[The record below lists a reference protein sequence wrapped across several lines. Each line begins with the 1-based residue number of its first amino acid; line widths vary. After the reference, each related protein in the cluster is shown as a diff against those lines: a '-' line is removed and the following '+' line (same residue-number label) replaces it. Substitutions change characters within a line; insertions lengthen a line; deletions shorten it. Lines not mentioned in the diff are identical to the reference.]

1 MPVTDQLSDAK
12 RNLLGKY
19 LAGNAA
25 FPRACTI
32 LRRHEGALAPL
43 SLSQEELWRR
53 EQQAPGIPPLYN
65 ECVAVR
71 MRGPLEIPVL
81 ERALTEII
89 QRHEIWRT
97 TFETRAGAPVQ
108 VAHAVTPVRLP
119 IADVRSVPAA
129 TREGEAIRLMNA
141 ETRRPFLLDK
151 EPPLRP
157 ILVRMADSEHW
168 LFLIAHLI
176 VLDGPSAYQIFP
188 LELAEVYKA
197 FTTGRAPN
205 LPELPVQCADFACW
219 QRESLDIETGKQVA
233 YWRGQLSS
241 NDSPSQWPIDKP
253 KPSSRGYRG
262 IIRPFELSTDTSQGL
277 RDFSHRENTTLF
289 STLLAG
295 FAALL
300 HRYSRQ
306 ERIFLGTLS
315 PSGRKRS
322 EVLNLL
328 GYFLNPVTLKFDF
341 ASDPTFDELL
351 IQARKVMAGAIGN
364 DDVPIEHIA
373 RQLKPGDSSPSP
385 FFRAAISLQP
395 FTPNL
400 DLGWSVTSMDVDSGG
415 SPWELYLAFIDRPQ
429 GMIGRAQFDPDIFDE
444 DSIGQIV
451 KDLDKLLAEL
461 TANPQLR
468 FCSNFA
474 RPLGTA

>member
-1 MPVTDQLSDAK
+1 MPVTDRLSDAK
-12 RNLLGKY
+12 RSLLGKY
-19 LAGNAA
+19 RAGNTAV
-25 FPRACTI
+25 PRASI
-32 LRRHEGALAPL
+32 IPRRREGVLAPL

-53 EQQAPGIPPLYN
+53 EQVPGIPPLYN

-81 ERALTEII
+81 ERAITEII

-97 TFETRAGAPVQ
+97 TFETRTGAPVQ
-108 VAHAVTPVRLP
+108 VVHPVTPVSLP
-119 IADVRSVPAA
+119 IADVRCVPAA
-129 TREGEAIRLMNA
+129 EREDEAIRLMNA
-141 ETRRPFLLDK
+141 ETRRPFRLNH

-157 ILVRMADSEHW
+157 MLVRMADSEYW

-188 LELAEVYKA
+188 IEVAEFYKA
-197 FTTGRAPN
+197 FATGRAPN
-205 LPELPVQCADFACW
+205 LPELTIQCADFACW
-219 QRESLDIETGKQVA
+219 QRESLAAEIEKQLA
-233 YWRGQLSS
+233 YWREQLGRD
-241 NDSPSQWPIDKP
+241 DSLEQWPDDKP
-253 KPSSRGYRG
+253 RPSSRSYRG
-262 IIRPFELSTDTSQGL
+262 VIRPFELSTETSQKL

-295 FAALL
+295 FATLL
-300 HRYSRQ
+300 HSYSRR
-306 ERIFLGTLS
+306 EKIFLGTLS

-341 ASDPTFDELL
+341 ATDPTFAELL

-373 RQLKPGDSSPSP
+373 RQVKPGDSSPSP

-395 FTPNL
+395 STPIL
-400 DLGWSVTSMDVDSGG
+400 DLDWSVTSMDVDSGG

-429 GMIGRAQFDPDIFDE
+429 GMIGRAQFDPDVFDE
-444 DSIGQIV
+444 DSARHIV
-451 KDLDKLLAEL
+451 KDLDRLLAEL

-468 FCSNFA
+468 FSNDFA
-474 RPLGTA
+474 RPVGTA